1 MTGINDHHHLLG
13 FDVSSFWHKL
23 SRVED
28 TVGVNKKSGTKGSIV
43 VVVLS
48 FQLRFPLDEKTR
60 ISHAWKMF
68 FSAGRRGRVV
78 AL

>member
-1 MTGINDHHHLLG
+1 M
-13 FDVSSFWHKL
+13 SSFWHKL
-23 SRVED
+23 YRVED

-48 FQLRFPLDEKTR
+48 FQLRFPLVEKT
-60 ISHAWKMF
+60 SWKMF
-68 FSAGRRGRVV
+68 FSAGRKGRVV